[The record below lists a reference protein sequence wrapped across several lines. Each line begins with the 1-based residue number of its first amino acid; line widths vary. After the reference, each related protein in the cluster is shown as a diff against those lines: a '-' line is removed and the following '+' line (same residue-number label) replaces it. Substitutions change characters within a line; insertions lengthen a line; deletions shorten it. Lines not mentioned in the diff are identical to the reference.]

1 VAVPDAWQDA
11 RVTEFRHEIPM
22 RWADLDSLN
31 HVNNV
36 VYLRYAENARA
47 TLSEVPPGPIGAMRI
62 QFKRPLLLGR
72 QPVVVTSR
80 VEGNQ
85 VLQSI
90 GVADSDTEFAAVEV
104 DLGEHAAPEALN
116 EAAQSGSIALR
127 LTDLGGSGHVSEA
140 QVFELFQE
148 TRVPFINGVLTR
160 LTPGNFV
167 VASVEARYHRPIE
180 WRPALETRT
189 RVARV
194 GNASFVIEAQLGAEG
209 QAFASS
215 SAVLVGFE
223 AAKQASR
230 KFTEEERRSLLA
242 AMG

>member
-1 VAVPDAWQDA
+1 M
-11 RVTEFRHEIPM
+11 TEFRHEIPM

-47 TLSEVPPGPIGAMRI
+47 GMSEIPPGPIGAMRI

-80 VEGNQ
+80 VEQNQ
-85 VLQSI
+85 IVQSI
-90 GVADSDTEFAAVEV
+90 GVAGTDTEFAAVEV
-104 DLGEHAAPEALN
+104 EFGTHAAPEALN
-116 EAAQSGSIALR
+116 QAAQVGSIAVR
-127 LTDLGGSGHVSEA
+127 RTDLDGSGHVSEA

-148 TRVPFINGVLTR
+148 TRVPFIDGVLSR

-167 VASVEARYHRPIE
+167 VASVEARYHRPID
-180 WRPALETRT
+180 WCPALETRT

-194 GNASFVIEAQLGAEG
+194 GNGSFVIEAQLGADG

-223 AAKQASR
+223 AAKQSSR
-230 KFTEEERRSLLA
+230 KFTEEERQSLLA

>member
-1 VAVPDAWQDA
+1 M
-11 RVTEFRHEIPM
+11 TEFRHDIPM

-47 TLSEVPPGPIGAMRI
+47 AMSEVPPGPIGAMRI
-62 QFKRPLLLGR
+62 QFKRPLLLGS

-80 VEGNQ
+80 VEGDQ

-90 GVADSDTEFAAVEV
+90 GVAGTDTEFATVEV
-104 DLGEHAAPEALN
+104 DLGKHAAPEVLN
-116 EAAQSGSIALR
+116 DAAQAGSIAVR
-127 LTDLGGSGHVSEA
+127 RTDLDGSGHVSAA

-167 VASVEARYHRPIE
+167 VASVEARYHQPIE

-194 GNASFVIEAQLGAEG
+194 GNGSFTIEAQLGADG
-209 QAFASS
+209 QTFASS

-223 AAKQASR
+223 AAKQSSR
-230 KFTEEERRSLLA
+230 KFSQEERQSLLA

>member
-1 VAVPDAWQDA
+1 M
-11 RVTEFRHEIPM
+11 TEYRHEIPM

-36 VYLRYAENARA
+36 VYLKYAENARA
-47 TLSEVPPGPIGAMRI
+47 AIPRLPEGPIGEMSI

-72 QPVVVTSR
+72 RPVVVTSSIEENR
-80 VEGNQ
+80 

-90 GVADSDTEFAAVEV
+90 GLADSDSVFATVEV
-104 DLGEHAAPEALN
+104 TYGSLAAGGPLN
-116 EAAQSGSIALR
+116 AAAQPGAIALR
-127 LTDLGGSGHVSEA
+127 HTDLDATGVVNEA

-160 LTPGNFV
+160 ATPGNFV
-167 VASVEARYHRPIE
+167 VASVEARYHRPITPQD
-180 WRPALETRT
+180 RLESTA
-189 RVARV
+189 RVGRV
-194 GNASFVIEAQLGAEG
+194 GNASFTIEAQLGADG

-215 SAVLVGFE
+215 LAVLVGFD
-223 AAKQASR
+223 ATTQSSR
-230 KFTEEERRSLLA
+230 TFTDAERETLAA